1 MNRLLRVE
9 ITRLTWRKVPLLSF
23 VVLLA
28 IVLLTLGAT
37 HMQAGDM
44 RPGSE
49 AYQEAVAGYEEYKAD
64 QEANGAQY
72 LAECL
77 EGEAQDR
84 EDSND
89 PTIDYFCDEQGD
101 IGTVQEWIGG
111 LGALEPEVGI
121 LLSGLTP
128 IFLLVPLLVGASAT
142 AAEYA
147 NRTMGTWLTFEP
159 RRTRVFFSKLLAVAL
174 VSAPLTALMVAV
186 TIVGMFGVF
195 AINGLPT
202 ELDSAAWQTLVWRGA
217 RITLLAG
224 VVAAVGAAAGTLV
237 RRTSVVL
244 GLVLVYTLAGEG
256 LIRGLVP
263 SLTPALL
270 GSNISAFAENGWK
283 WFSYPRC
290 DENGPCEAVEH
301 TISLL
306 QGGTVVGVVAL
317 VLIIGA
323 WLVFRRRD
331 VE

>member
-1 MNRLLRVE
+1 MSRLLRVE

-28 IVLLTLGAT
+28 IVLLTLGAV
-37 HMQAGDM
+37 HIQARDM
-44 RPGSE
+44 RPESQT
-49 AYQEAVAGYEEYKAD
+49 YQEAVAQYDEYKAD

-77 EGEAQDR
+77 EGQAQDR

-89 PTIDYFCDEQGD
+89 PTIDYQCEDQGA
-101 IGTVQEWIGG
+101 GTLQEWIGG
-111 LGALEPEVGI
+111 LGALAPEVGN
-121 LLSGLTP
+121 LLTGLTP

-142 AAEYA
+142 AAEYSH
-147 NRTMGTWLTFEP
+147 RTMGTWLTFEP

-195 AINGLPT
+195 QFNGLPT
-202 ELDSAAWQTLVWRGA
+202 ELDSAAWQVLIWRGV

-224 VVAAVGAAAGTLV
+224 VVAAVGGAAGTLL

-244 GLVLVYTLAGEG
+244 GLVLIYALAGEG

-270 GSNISAFAENGWK
+270 GSNISAFAENGWR
-283 WFSYPRC
+283 WSVYNCP
-290 DENGPCEAVEH
+290 ENGNCTEVAH
-301 TISLL
+301 HISLL
-306 QGGTVVGVVAL
+306 QGGVVLAVVAA
-317 VLIIGA
+317 VVIVGG